1 MSAQSQ
7 TPSWIDERAKFQAR
21 FDSLSQQNIQGLISD
36 LKKATNNYIST
47 GGLSQDANNNPNYN
61 NIIKLLAKAEDIKM
75 GYAMLNDDIIK
86 YLTTHGKNADLTTI
100 LTENGELQKHI
111 QRLEK
116 VLEDMKV
123 DVESA
128 VARDELLRSRNT
140 DITPHKLFL
149 LDRPIRKSMV
159 PYIWALS
166 ILFIG
171 IGLVIFRMTMPTFIS
186 TATNATGAAVTL
198 PGMLF
203 AFVTNKIVLG
213 SLLGSAL
220 IVILFLSLKIAG
232 VFGK

>member
-1 MSAQSQ
+1 MSS
-7 TPSWIDERAKFQAR
+7 PSWIDERAKFQAR

-47 GGLSQDANNNPNYN
+47 GGLSQDATNNPNYN
-61 NIIKLLAKAEDIKM
+61 IILKLTAKAEDIKQ

-86 YLTTHGKNADLTTI
+86 YLTQYGKNADLTTI
-100 LTENGELQKHI
+100 LAENGELQKHI
-111 QRLEK
+111 RRLEK

-149 LDRPIRKSMV
+149 LDRPVRKGMI
-159 PYIWALS
+159 PYLWTLS

-171 IGLVIFRMTMPTFIS
+171 VGLVIFRMTMPTFIS
-186 TATNATGAAVTL
+186 SSTNAAVTMTL
-198 PGMLF
+198 PGMFL
-203 AFVTNKIVLG
+203 AFFENKIVLG
-213 SLLGSAL
+213 SLLGAAL

>member
-1 MSAQSQ
+1 MSS
-7 TPSWIDERAKFQAR
+7 PSWIDERAKFQAR

-61 NIIKLLAKAEDIKM
+61 TILKLTAKAEEIKQ
-75 GYAMLNDDIIK
+75 GYAMLNDDIIR
-86 YLTTHGKNADLTTI
+86 YLTQHGKNTDLTTI

-111 QRLEK
+111 KRLEK
-116 VLEDMKV
+116 VLEEMKV

-149 LDRPIRKSMV
+149 LDRPIRKGMV

-171 IGLVIFRMTMPTFIS
+171 VGLVIFRMTMPTFIS
-186 TATNATGAAVTL
+186 TSTNAAAGTVATAMTM
-198 PGMLF
+198 PGMFL
-203 AFVTNKIVLG
+203 AFFTNKIVLG

-220 IVILFLSLKIAG
+220 IVILFLALKIAG

>member
-1 MSAQSQ
+1 MSS
-7 TPSWIDERAKFQAR
+7 PSWIDERAKFQAR

-47 GGLSQDANNNPNYN
+47 GGLSQDANNNPHYN
-61 NIIKLLAKAEDIKM
+61 TILKLTKKAEEIKQ

-86 YLTTHGKNADLTTI
+86 YLTNNGTNADLTTI
-100 LTENGELQKHI
+100 LAENGELQKHI
-111 QRLEK
+111 KRLEK
-116 VLEDMKV
+116 VLDEMKV

-128 VARDELLRSRNT
+128 VARDELLRSRNI

-149 LDRPIRKSMV
+149 LDRPIRKGMV

-171 IGLVIFRMTMPTFIS
+171 VGLVIFRMTMPTFIS
-186 TATNATGAAVTL
+186 TSTNAAGAAATM
-198 PGMLF
+198 PGMFL
-203 AFVTNKIVLG
+203 AFFTNKIVLG